1 MTSLPLAII
10 LSEGATSQEV
20 TSAQPHAQ
28 VVPDRVRRARTRR
41 TRSAIADLL
50 QRAAVTVGPR
60 EWSPAR

>member
-10 LSEGATSQEV
+10 LSEGATSREV
-20 TSAQPHAQ
+20 TSAFPHAP

-41 TRSAIADLL
+41 TRSAIADML
-50 QRAAVTVGPR
+50 QRAAVTVAPR

>member
-10 LSEGATSQEV
+10 LSEGATSREV
-20 TSAQPHAQ
+20 TSAQPHAP

>member
-10 LSEGATSQEV
+10 LSEGATSREV
-20 TSAQPHAQ
+20 TSGQPHAH

-41 TRSAIADLL
+41 TRSAIADVL
-50 QRAAVTVGPR
+50 QRAAVTVAPH

>member
-10 LSEGATSQEV
+10 LSEGATSREV
-20 TSAQPHAQ
+20 TSALPQAP
-28 VVPDRVRRARTRR
+28 VVPHRICRERTRR

-50 QRAAVTVGPR
+50 QRAAVTVAPR

>member
-20 TSAQPHAQ
+20 TSAQPHAP

>member
-10 LSEGATSQEV
+10 LSEGATSRAV
-20 TSAQPHAQ
+20 TSALPHAP
-28 VVPDRVRRARTRR
+28 VVPHHVRRER

-50 QRAAVTVGPR
+50 QRAAITVAPR

>member
-10 LSEGATSQEV
+10 LSEGATSREV
-20 TSAQPHAQ
+20 TSAMPHAP
-28 VVPDRVRRARTRR
+28 VVPDRERRARTRR

-50 QRAAVTVGPR
+50 QRAAVTVAPQ

>member
-10 LSEGATSQEV
+10 LSEGATSREV
-20 TSAQPHAQ
+20 SSALPHAP
-28 VVPDRVRRARTRR
+28 VVPHRVRRDRTRR

-50 QRAAVTVGPR
+50 QHAAVTVAPR

>member
-10 LSEGATSQEV
+10 LSEGATSREV
-20 TSAQPHAQ
+20 TSALPHAP
-28 VVPDRVRRARTRR
+28 VVPHPVPRARTRR

-50 QRAAVTVGPR
+50 QRAAVTVAPR